1 MPSNPADHSGR
12 LRRRIPRQ
20 QSEDMTALEQL
31 LADACPEPSLPR
43 DLVHTICTRAT
54 RQRELRQL
62 WKIRIAA
69 SAVVVLL
76 LVFAVSRLPERDT
89 APAVPAPAHFESGS
103 ESVRPASSRTG
114 SQGSQW
120 DWNAPGA
127 APGSTPQSAP
137 EGAAAR
143 GAATADAGYI
153 DRMIN
158 SRRRAGDRLRSVNAL
173 LP

>member
-20 QSEDMTALEQL
+20 QSEDVTALEQL
-31 LADACPEPSLPR
+31 LADACPEPALPR

-103 ESVRPASSRTG
+103 ESVSPASSRTG
-114 SQGSQW
+114 PQGSQW
-120 DWNAPGA
+120 DWNAPEP
-127 APGSTPQSAP
+127 APESAP
-137 EGAAAR
+137 EGAAAH
-143 GAATADAGYI
+143 GAAAADAGYI

-158 SRRRAGDRLRSVNAL
+158 TRRRAGDRLRSVDAL